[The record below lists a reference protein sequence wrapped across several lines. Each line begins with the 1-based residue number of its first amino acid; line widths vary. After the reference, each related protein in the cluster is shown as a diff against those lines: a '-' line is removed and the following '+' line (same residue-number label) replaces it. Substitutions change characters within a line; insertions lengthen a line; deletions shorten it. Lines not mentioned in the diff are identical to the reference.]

1 MELNFDST
9 KVERIETSFEPI
21 PDGKYKAMIINSER
35 KTPKFPTDGNDGN
48 AYLSITWQIVDG
60 EYKNRLIFENLN
72 LWRNGKS
79 PSDPKTVNVAQSKL
93 AEICDAVKVAR
104 LKRTEELH
112 NKIICIKVT
121 VRPPNGDYKAS
132 NDIKKYEPING
143 GSKLLVSEPETKPG
157 SSLPW
162 G

>member
-1 MELNFDST
+1 MEFNFDST

-21 PDGKYKAMIINSER
+21 PDGKYKAMIVSSER
-35 KTPKFPTDGNDGN
+35 RTPKVPTSENEGN
-48 AYLSITWQIVDG
+48 AYLSLKWEIVDG
-60 EYKNRLIFENLN
+60 PYKGSCIFDNLN

-79 PSDPKTVNVAQSKL
+79 EKDPKTLNMAQSKL

-112 NKIICIKVT
+112 NKIICIKVS
-121 VRPPNGDYKAS
+121 VRPPNGEYKAS

-143 GSKLLVSEPETKPG
+143 GSKLPITDPETKAG